1 MTTIHLDSQ
10 PQPPRSSLTN
20 SLIGQSSYNRTS
32 AFEVYRKP
40 TITPRARNSQSPPPV
55 APVPLQTQNS
65 VGEIPPRVS
74 QDYDKY
80 EKQVTAISDTLRQVR
95 FKPDQNLS
103 HVVKHLKEQN
113 LLLLRLCSDLSD
125 ELSGVQRKKEEIK
138 TKLEIQNNYNNNVQ

>member
-80 EKQVTAISDTLRQVR
+80 EKQVTASDTLRQVR